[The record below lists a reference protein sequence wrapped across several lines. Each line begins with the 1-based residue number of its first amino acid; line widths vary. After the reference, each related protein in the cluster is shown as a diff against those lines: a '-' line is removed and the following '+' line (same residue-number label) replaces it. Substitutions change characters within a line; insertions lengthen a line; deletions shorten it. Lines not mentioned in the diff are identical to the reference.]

1 MSTDNGD
8 EEFIWQSDQIDP
20 HRLRAEDS
28 GDSAR
33 EFRVPGILLVI
44 GLTAFLASAFKIG
57 GGAGAV
63 SAGILVALV
72 LLVELPITI
81 AGMYLLAALLGIS
94 YGLLR
99 SAILKLAAITMLA
112 AGSELAGIA
121 FGYPLLGDLVII
133 PFLCYLF
140 GFLFALDIWETLISI
155 VGFCLLGM
163 VLDKLLEFLTAG
175 AIG

>member
-1 MSTDNGD
+1 MSTDSD
-8 EEFIWQSDQIDP
+8 HEEFVWQSDQVDP
-20 HRLRAEDS
+20 HRLRAEDTA
-28 GDSAR
+28 DSAR
-33 EFRVPGILLVI
+33 EFRVPMILLLI
-44 GLTAFLASAFKIG
+44 GRLTVLASAFKIG
-57 GGAGAV
+57 GGAMAA

-81 AGMYLLAALLGIS
+81 GGMYLLAAQLGIS

-99 SAILKLAAITMLA
+99 PAILKLAAITMLA
-112 AGSELAGIA
+112 AGSELAGA
-121 FGYPLLGDLVII
+121 ALGYGIVGELVII

-140 GFLFALDIWETLISI
+140 GYLFALDIWETLISI

-163 VLDKLLEFLTAG
+163 ALDKLLEFLTAG